1 MKIFLK
7 VSGGGVLFSETPCT
21 FVIVLVKYDY
31 YTEIVILLLKWLFYT
46 EIVILLLKWL
56 FYTEIV
62 ILLLKWLFYTEMV
75 NLLLT
80 AVNVICSAIY
90 VHKT

>member
-46 EIVILLLKWL
+46 E
-56 FYTEIV
+56 
-62 ILLLKWLFYTEMV
+62 MV